1 MSCLLVASPTSQ
13 MSRPKN
19 YSAFIF
25 IHIFSKKH
33 QLINIHTDGL
43 LVQLERERERERERD
58 TSTEKGERNCGK
70 KVRKRDEKHEEVRER
85 EREREGK

>member
-43 LVQLERERERERERD
+43 LVQLEREREREREILLQR
-58 TSTEKGERNCGK
+58 KGKETVGK
-70 KVRKRDEKHEEVRER
+70 KSEKEMKSMRR
-85 EREREGK
+85 

>member
-1 MSCLLVASPTSQ
+1 

-43 LVQLERERERERERD
+43 LVQLERERERERER
-58 TSTEKGERNCGK
+58 EILLQRKGKETVGK
-70 KVRKRDEKHEEVRER
+70 KSEKEMKSMRR
-85 EREREGK
+85 